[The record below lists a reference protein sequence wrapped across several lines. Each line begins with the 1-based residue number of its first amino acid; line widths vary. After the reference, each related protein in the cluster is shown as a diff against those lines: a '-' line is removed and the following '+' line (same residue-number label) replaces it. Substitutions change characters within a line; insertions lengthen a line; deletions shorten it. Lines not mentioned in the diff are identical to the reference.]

1 MSLKGGNIIAAS
13 LLCVLILAAGLQR
26 NGVRK
31 VQAENDVMRVRA
43 QSPITPRV
51 DSRVPASHEIEKFRE
66 ATRDLPRLRN
76 EVRQL
81 RAQKREVETLRADN
95 ERLFAQLGTNQQPAA
110 RSAPT
115 VEQGFILNNSWAYT
129 GFAAP
134 EALIQTFFWAAR
146 QQDAQTVMACFT
158 LQAAQ
163 EFGFINGKTGELR
176 EEALRHMLDT
186 FGKLQAY
193 RIIRAEEPESGTMKL
208 GLQAAVDGQAITL
221 SLRRIGQDWKI
232 SGF

>member
-1 MSLKGGNIIAAS
+1 MSLKGKIIAAS
-13 LLCVLILAAGLQR
+13 LLCVLILATGIQR
-26 NGVRK
+26 NVLRK
-31 VQAENDVMRVRA
+31 VQADNDTLSIRA
-43 QSPITPRV
+43 PSPIAAQPHQ
-51 DSRVPASHEIEKFRE
+51 DSAASDELETLHE